1 MKHFSR
7 VVAMTDMP
15 LNRTSILFADDHRV
29 LMDSLINI
37 LPNEFEV
44 AGIAYDGRTMVEM
57 ARQYQPDIIVADIS
71 MPGLNGIDA
80 ARIIKKELPF
90 TKIVFLTM
98 HNDALL
104 VEEAFRT
111 GAAAFVLKISAA
123 VELLSALRTVVRGG
137 TYITSMIAV
146 DVISA
151 LMTSHSEEGSAQT
164 ELTCRQR
171 QVLQLIAEGKTM
183 KEVATVMGISVR
195 TAETHK
201 YEIMRK
207 LGVKTIAA
215 LVQQAVRMKLV

>member
-1 MKHFSR
+1 
-7 VVAMTDMP
+7 
-15 LNRTSILFADDHRV
+15 
-29 LMDSLINI
+29 MDSLINI

-57 ARQYQPDIIVADIS
+57 ARQYRPHLIVSDIF

-90 TKIVFLTM
+90 TRIVFLTM

-104 VEEAFRT
+104 VEEAFRA

-123 VELLSALRTVVRGG
+123 VELLSALHAVARGEIYLTPMVAG
-137 TYITSMIAV
+137 

-151 LMTSHSEEGSAQT
+151 LITRRSEVRSALKLTSRE
-164 ELTCRQR
+164 R

-183 KEVATVMGISVR
+183 KEAAAVMGISVR
-195 TAETHK
+195 SAETRK
-201 YEIMRK
+201 YEIMDK
-207 LGVKTIAA
+207 LGVKTTAA

>member
-1 MKHFSR
+1 
-7 VVAMTDMP
+7 
-15 LNRTSILFADDHRV
+15 
-29 LMDSLINI
+29 MDSLINI

-57 ARQYQPDIIVADIS
+57 ARQYRPHIILADIS

-80 ARIIKKELPF
+80 ARIIKKEFPF

-104 VEEAFRT
+104 VEEAFRA
-111 GAAAFVLKISAA
+111 GATAFVLKISGA
-123 VELLSALRTVVRGG
+123 VELLSALSTVARGG
-137 TYITSMIAV
+137 TYITSMIAAE
-146 DVISA
+146 VISA
-151 LMTSHSEEGSAQT
+151 LMTSQGSAQT
-164 ELTCRQR
+164 ELTSRQR
-171 QVLQLIAEGKTM
+171 QVLQLIAEGKKM
-183 KEVATVMGISVR
+183 KEVATVIGISVR

-215 LVQQAVRMKLV
+215 LVQQAVRLKLV